1 MLISAALK
9 AHVHILKSLMRI
21 ALLLTAID
29 AALVLIP
36 VTAHAGSGFRGAIDA
51 CVAEAKEVAVLVNID
66 TTKQKMTVSL
76 VGVNICSKK
85 FISR

>member
-1 MLISAALK
+1 MLISAALN

-29 AALVLIP
+29 AALVLFR
-36 VTAHAGSGFRGAIDA
+36 VTAHADSGFRRAIDA
-51 CVAEAKEVAVLVNID
+51 RVAEAKQAAVLVNID
-66 TTKQKMTVSL
+66 QQNKMTVSF
-76 VGVNICSKK
+76 GWGRNICSKK